1 MLVKRVERPAHLDDP
16 NAFAEQEKTMTKQFL
31 RSLMLSAALCCATSV
46 LADSDATLPQ
56 VYEAANSGHLDQ
68 AQQMM
73 AQVLRDHPESAK
85 AHYVEAELDA
95 KQHQFTAARTELGT
109 AERLQPGL
117 PFAKPES
124 VRALQSELGFSSGS
138 MVIAQPAQVNGGAAA
153 AFPWGLALIVL
164 GIIAVVWLFARSRRN
179 AVPQYLPNSM
189 TSANGMPS
197 GYGAPGMGPNVGG
210 GMGSGIVGG
219 LASGLAVGAGVVA
232 GEEIAHHFLDG
243 NRRPEDMRFPDDDR
257 RFEGDSNNAM
267 GGSDFGV
274 SDNGSWDDS
283 SSSGDSG
290 GGGDWG

>member
-1 MLVKRVERPAHLDDP
+1 
-16 NAFAEQEKTMTKQFL
+16 MTKQFL
-31 RSLMLSAALCCATSV
+31 KGLMLSAALCCAATSV
-46 LADSDATLPQ
+46 LADSDATLSQ
-56 VYEAANSGHLDQ
+56 VYEAANSGHMDQ

-73 AQVLRDHPESAK
+73 TQVLRDHPGSAK

-95 KQHQFTAARTELGT
+95 KQHQYAAARTELST

-124 VRALQSELGFSSGS
+124 VRALQSELGVSSGS
-138 MVIAQPAQVNGGAAA
+138 NAAQLAQMNGGAAA

-164 GIIAVVWLFARSRRN
+164 GVIALVWMFARSRRN
-179 AVPQYLPNSM
+179 AAPQYLPNSM
-189 TSANGMPS
+189 TAVNAMPP
-197 GYGAPGMGPNVGG
+197 GYGAPGMGPNAGG

-243 NRRPEDMRFPDDDR
+243 NRRPEDVRFPEDDR

>member
-1 MLVKRVERPAHLDDP
+1 
-16 NAFAEQEKTMTKQFL
+16 MTKQL
-31 RSLMLSAALCCATSV
+31 LKSLIFSAALCCATSV
-46 LADSDATLPQ
+46 LADSDATLSQ
-56 VYEAANSGHLDQ
+56 VYEAANSGHVDQ

-73 AQVLRDHPESAK
+73 AQVLKDHPESAK

-95 KQHQFTAARTELGT
+95 KQHQYATARTELGT

-117 PFAKPES
+117 PFAKPDS
-124 VRALQSELGFSSGS
+124 VRALQSEIGVSSGS
-138 MVIAQPAQVNGGAAA
+138 TASAHPAQMNGGAAA
-153 AFPWGLALIVL
+153 AFPWGLALVVL
-164 GIIAVVWLFARSRRN
+164 GVVAVVWLFARSRRN
-179 AVPQYLPNSM
+179 VVPQYLPNSM
-189 TSANGMPS
+189 TSASGMPP
-197 GYGAPGMGPNVGG
+197 GYAGPGMGPNVGG

-243 NRRPEDMRFPDDDR
+243 NRRPEDMIFPDDDR
-257 RFEGDSNNAM
+257 RIEGDSNNAM

-290 GGGDWG
+290 GGGDWS